1 MGADIRYSRETGY
14 NMGQAFCDA
23 TIYAVHGPRKGKRT
37 MGKPT
42 SAAQEVINERN
53 AKKQFAR
60 LANANFEEGKDLLI
74 HLTFDNP
81 HRPDSR
87 KTCKRLID
95 NFLRRVKRAW
105 KRLDMAEDLR
115 YLYVIE
121 GEDGKRIHSHM
132 LMTGGLTEAE
142 IKVMWGM
149 AEILRVS
156 KLQAGKTGYEALSVY
171 LSKQGKLADGEHR
184 WYGSRNLAK
193 PDYEERNARIPM
205 SDVEELGNYIAN
217 EMTVGEGVIPT
228 AERLAPIEDR
238 YPGYFCAEAEAKY
251 IEQFREWVIHIQLY
265 KKNTVAGEAEIKR
278 RHKEMQAIEQKKAL
292 IAAFAKI

>member
-149 AEILRVS
+149 AEVLRVS

-238 YPGYFCAEAEAKY
+238 YPSYFCAKAEAKY